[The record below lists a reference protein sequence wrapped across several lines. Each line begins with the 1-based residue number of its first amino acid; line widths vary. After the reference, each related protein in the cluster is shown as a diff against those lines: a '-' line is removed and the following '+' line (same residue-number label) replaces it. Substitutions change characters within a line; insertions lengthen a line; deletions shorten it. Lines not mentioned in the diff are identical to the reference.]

1 MVEFVG
7 PVSYRLVAD
16 CHNHYRWG
24 RVLINCRK
32 LAKATETGRD
42 SDNKASINSFNH
54 LRMFFTPLNPLLRG
68 GSISRFGPSCFFPP
82 LRASALLIPTT
93 PYLTMLRTAVR
104 RNLLRFNSLAA
115 AAPKLF
121 QKTAATLP
129 NSTNDFVLTKL
140 VHGSTDLS
148 IAITARARDK
158 LYSIA
163 NGDKN
168 PETALKIGVESGGC
182 HGFQYNLDLLELSKE
197 LEKQADALVFKRSD
211 GEAGEYGVAQLVMDE
226 ASLEILQDLKID
238 YTKEL
243 IGSQFKVVD
252 SPYTLT
258 ECGCGSSFDFDF
270 DKLEKKKAEKG
281 Q

>member
-1 MVEFVG
+1 
-7 PVSYRLVAD
+7 
-16 CHNHYRWG
+16 
-24 RVLINCRK
+24 
-32 LAKATETGRD
+32 
-42 SDNKASINSFNH
+42 
-54 LRMFFTPLNPLLRG
+54 
-68 GSISRFGPSCFFPP
+68 
-82 LRASALLIPTT
+82 
-93 PYLTMLRTAVR
+93 MLRTAVR
-104 RNLLRFNSLAA
+104 RNLLRFNSSAA
-115 AAPKLF
+115 AAPKSF

-182 HGFQYNLDLLELSKE
+182 HGFQYNLDLSELSKE

-211 GEAGEYGVAQLVMDE
+211 GDAGEYGVAQLVMDE
-226 ASLEILQDLKID
+226 ASLEILQDSKID

-252 SPYTLT
+252 SPYTST